1 MNIMQIMPYL
11 EGDEMMFIQGLIK
24 DMSDDQV
31 KQFALIYDKRRKEPQ
46 TILLT
51 ALLGFFGVA
60 GVHRFLLDQ
69 IGMGIVYFLTA
80 GFCFIG
86 TILDLINYKKLS
98 FDFNVQQ
105 AKQIAMMIRA

>member
-46 TILLT
+46 TILLS

-105 AKQIAMMIRA
+105 AQQIAMMIRA